1 MNDQLEITYR
11 GSIQFLNVKEIQYIK
26 SDNVYVEI
34 FTSDRRY
41 LQRKFLGQISEEL
54 PSQFV
59 RVHRSYLVNM
69 DLVSERNRNFMV
81 IDGQKIPVSRKF
93 KLEEA

>member
-1 MNDQLEITYR
+1 
-11 GSIQFLNVKEIQYIK
+11 
-26 SDNVYVEI
+26 
-34 FTSDRRY
+34 
-41 LQRKFLGQISEEL
+41 
-54 PSQFV
+54 
-59 RVHRSYLVNM
+59 M